1 MVVFCEIFVD
11 VEEWVDK
18 VEVELKEVNER
29 VVNVSLCFNCRSF
42 CLVWKFFVV
51 VCYYESGILENCC
64 IVRSLVYIVK
74 YIVF

>member
-42 CLVWKFFVV
+42 GLVWKFFVV
-51 VCYYESGILENCC
+51 VCYYES
-64 IVRSLVYIVK
+64 
-74 YIVF
+74 